1 MSQERGEEAGRFEL
15 PEYLPVDDLAPGT
28 NVVVSGP
35 TAAGARRVALALAA
49 AGDRDEGLLL
59 VSMDV
64 GGEALLA
71 HCETVAEDLDR
82 ERVAVVDCSGAAD
95 DQRRFAA
102 AVGDIDGPGDVGA
115 VGMETSRLYEE
126 LIARGHDQVRVGVV
140 SVSTL
145 LLSADLPT
153 VSQFLHALTGRVVA
167 LGDLGVFLVDSTAGD
182 RRATE
187 ALERFCDHRVTV
199 RREDDGRPAVR
210 IDDVV
215 RPGGL
220 GEWTAFDPPWDVEER
235 D

>member
-1 MSQERGEEAGRFEL
+1 VSQERGEGAGRFEL
-15 PEYLPVDDLAPGT
+15 PEYLPVDDLDPGT

-35 TAAGARRVALALAA
+35 TAAGARRVALALAT
-49 AGDRDEGLLL
+49 AGAPGEGLLL
-59 VSMDV
+59 VSADV

-71 HCETVAEDLDR
+71 HCEEVAGELDR
-82 ERVAVVDCSGAAD
+82 ERVAVVDCSGTD
-95 DQRRFAA
+95 DEQRRFAPG
-102 AVGDIDGPGDVGA
+102 VGDIDGPGDVAA
-115 VGMETSRLYEE
+115 VGVEASRLYEE
-126 LIARGHDQVRVGVV
+126 LLARGHDQVRVGVV

-145 LLSADLPT
+145 LLASDLPT

-167 LGDLGVFLVDSTAGD
+167 LGDLGVFLVDSSAGD
-182 RRATE
+182 PRATE

-210 IDDVV
+210 VDDVA

-220 GEWTAFDPPWDVEER
+220 GEWTAFDPPWDVVER